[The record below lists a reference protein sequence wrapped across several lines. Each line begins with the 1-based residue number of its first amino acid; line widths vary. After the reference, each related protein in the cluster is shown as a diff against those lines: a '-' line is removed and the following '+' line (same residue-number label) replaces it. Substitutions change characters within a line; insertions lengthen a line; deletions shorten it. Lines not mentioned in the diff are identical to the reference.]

1 MYFVSAHVQTTTEY
15 QQYIHVHSN
24 MEIINEYF
32 TKGLFVL
39 ALIQVIIIY
48 FIITHYRCIRFD
60 DNKIVSGAYD
70 G

>member
-1 MYFVSAHVQTTTEY
+1 
-15 QQYIHVHSN
+15 